1 MKCSPHGGNKLFFS
15 SFLKSVEYLKSIAR
29 VGSLS
34 ALVFSNSFP
43 NRRLRCITIQ
53 MKTKWK
59 FIFMWKVHYTVF
71 IRLNTALDQTS
82 QMHGNKITNKRL
94 PWINA
99 LLGVINWEVKV
110 NFTRQKDWKPKL
122 SCATLSYNLS
132 GNREEK
138 CDVPLLRCTIS
149 GWQQNQRRR
158 RRQGQRQKIICL
170 YRHTTTFHVNHAI
183 LYISVPSLHHY
194 DIKRQMRSQ
203 RKFRQHL
210 PN

>member
-29 VGSLS
+29 VGGLN
-34 ALVFSNSFP
+34 ALVFFNSFS

-82 QMHGNKITNKRL
+82 QMHGNKITNKCL
-94 PWINA
+94 PWIKA
-99 LLGVINWEVKV
+99 LLGV
-110 NFTRQKDWKPKL
+110 KDWKPKL

-132 GNREEK
+132 DNREEK
-138 CDVPLLRCTIS
+138 CDVSFPRCTIS

-158 RRQGQRQKIICL
+158 RRQGQRQKII
-170 YRHTTTFHVNHAI
+170 
-183 LYISVPSLHHY
+183 
-194 DIKRQMRSQ
+194 
-203 RKFRQHL
+203 
-210 PN
+210 